1 MVPSSPGQRELAEL
15 LADELRSAGTSDVH
29 LSETS
34 VLTARI
40 PARLPDG
47 HGTVPAV
54 GFVVHLDTAD
64 AGLSPEVHARVV
76 SQHGGDLCLDEQS
89 RAWIRVVEHP

>member
-40 PARLPDG
+40 PARLPHG

-89 RAWIRVVEHP
+89 RAWIRVAEHP